1 MTESVLI
8 SEQDGAIRFLTMNR
22 PESRNALNEEL
33 IAALDD
39 AFTEIATDENTNLVV
54 LRAEGTVF
62 SAGHDLGEIVEKR
75 NGPDG
80 GKAELRAVI
89 ESCSRMMKKIAALP
103 QPVLASVQGMA
114 TAAGCQLV
122 AQCDMAVAAR
132 SAKFAT
138 PGVNIGLFCTTPM
151 VPITRS
157 VHAKAAADMLLTA
170 EPMTAEQARE
180 AGLISRVFDDYDI
193 DDATLAIA
201 RTIAEKPREILL
213 LGKDAIRRTRNLPLE
228 NAYDVAT
235 DIMSD
240 NLMRDEAVEGISA
253 FRDKRH
259 PIWSHG
265 GTTLAR

>member
-1 MTESVLI
+1 MTEPVLI
-8 SEQDGAIRFLTMNR
+8 SQQDGAIRFLTMNR
-22 PESRNALNEEL
+22 PNSRNALNDDL

-39 AFTEIATDENTNLVV
+39 AFTEIATDDKTNLVV

-62 SAGHDLGEIVEKR
+62 CAGHDLGEIVDKR
-75 NGPDG
+75 NGPDE
-80 GKAELRAVI
+80 GKAALREVI

-151 VPITRS
+151 IPITRT
-157 VHAKAAADMLLTA
+157 VHAKAAADMLMTA
-170 EPMTAEQARE
+170 EPMTADQARE

-201 RTIAEKPREILL
+201 RTIAEKPRQILL
-213 LGKDAIRRTRNLPLE
+213 LGKDAIRQTRDLPLE
-228 NAYDVAT
+228 RAYDVAT
-235 DIMSD
+235 DIMSN

-265 GTTLAR
+265 GANLAR